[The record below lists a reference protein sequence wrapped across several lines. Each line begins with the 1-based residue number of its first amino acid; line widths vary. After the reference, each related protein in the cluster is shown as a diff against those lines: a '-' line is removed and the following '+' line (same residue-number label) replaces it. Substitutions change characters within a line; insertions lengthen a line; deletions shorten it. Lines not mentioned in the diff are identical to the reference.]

1 VPLIYKLLLVFR
13 AVALAV
19 SGIYK
24 AYQKKQ
30 EDTNDSDSV

>member
-1 VPLIYKLLLVFR
+1 VPLIYKLLLVVR
-13 AVALAV
+13 AVTLAA
-19 SGIYK
+19 SAMYK